1 MYKYSRI
8 PVCLLAAA
16 FFLPIQ
22 PAQAE
27 TTVSIDVVRE
37 VDSAE
42 GDSELQPVETAVP
55 GEPLIY
61 RIRLE
66 NTDPV
71 PATSV
76 GLSLPLDDSLAID
89 PQSVS
94 AETDIGVTFSVDGG
108 ESFDAFETLSVED
121 GGTTRQA
128 QATDLTHMR
137 IEIAEVGA
145 ESTIAVSYDAVVR

>member
-1 MYKYSRI
+1 M
-8 PVCLLAAA
+8 
-16 FFLPIQ
+16 
-22 PAQAE
+22 
-27 TTVSIDVVRE
+27 
-37 VDSAE
+37 
-42 GDSELQPVETAVP
+42 
-55 GEPLIY
+55 
-61 RIRLE
+61 
-66 NTDPV
+66 
-71 PATSV
+71 

-108 ESFDAFETLSVED
+108 ESFEAFETLSVED